1 METLEPHGHL
11 AHIHP
16 LVTLVDKLD
25 GQGPVILPRG
35 VAHCEPLIL
44 HQVMSLVTLYT
55 APCTCVNVLG
65 PVLRMCQSRRR
76 IQDTCSNSQRSEVCM
91 LLVTFD
97 SLGAKKISG
106 EQ

>member
-1 METLEPHGHL
+1 MEWKIRQTQIFRHWPPGGHL

-44 HQVMSLVTLYT
+44 HQAMSLV
-55 APCTCVNVLG
+55 
-65 PVLRMCQSRRR
+65 M
-76 IQDTCSNSQRSEVCM
+76 IM
-91 LLVTFD
+91 L
-97 SLGAKKISG
+97 
-106 EQ
+106 